1 MKINRKNKD
10 RLFRFIFGDAEHKDR
25 ALELYN
31 ALNGT
36 AYQDP
41 AALELTMTEGML
53 YLSMRNDVSFLLDTE
68 MNLWEHQST
77 NNPNMPLRGL
87 FYFAQQYN
95 RYVQEEDL
103 NLFGSTRL
111 TLPTPRYY
119 VFYNGDQYLEDEG
132 ELHFT
137 DLVNKPE
144 LSSIEITARVL
155 NINAGHNQALMEA
168 SRYLR
173 EYAELIRR
181 LKEACKGKK
190 TSEEI
195 MATVTHVV
203 EQCIADGIL
212 AEILKQNKGEV
223 IEMFFTEYDEK
234 ETLRRL
240 ARDERQE
247 GRKEG
252 LQEGRQEGR
261 MEGRKEERIELL
273 SQLTEEGLITEEI
286 GAQKA
291 GMELGDYRKA
301 MDEYRKKAASRVSDN
316 TRKLE

>member
-1 MKINRKNKD
+1 
-10 RLFRFIFGDAEHKDR
+10 
-25 ALELYN
+25 
-31 ALNGT
+31 
-36 AYQDP
+36 
-41 AALELTMTEGML
+41 
-53 YLSMRNDVSFLLDTE
+53 
-68 MNLWEHQST
+68 
-77 NNPNMPLRGL
+77 
-87 FYFAQQYN
+87 
-95 RYVQEEDL
+95 
-103 NLFGSTRL
+103 
-111 TLPTPRYY
+111 
-119 VFYNGDQYLEDEG
+119 VFYNGDQGLEDEG

-190 TSEEI
+190 TPEEI
-195 MATVTHVV
+195 AATVTHVV

-234 ETLRRL
+234 ETMRRL

-247 GRKEG
+247 GREEGRKEG
-252 LQEGRQEGR
+252 LQEGREEGR
-261 MEGRKEERIELL
+261 KEGLQEGRKEERIELL

-301 MDEYRKKAASRVSDN
+301 MEEYRKKAASRVSDN
-316 TRKLE
+316 TRKPE

>member
-10 RLFRFIFGDAEHKDR
+10 RLFRFIFGDAEHKER
-25 ALELYN
+25 ALALYN

-41 AALELTMTEGML
+41 AVLELTMTEGML

-68 MNLWEHQST
+68 MNLREHQST

-111 TLPTPRYY
+111 VLPTPRYY
-119 VFYNGDQYLEDEG
+119 VFYNGDAELEDEG
-132 ELHFT
+132 ELRFT
-137 DLVNKPE
+137 DLVDKPE

-168 SRYLR
+168 SRHLR

-181 LKEACKGKK
+181 LKVACKGKK
-190 TSEEI
+190 TPEEI
-195 MATVTHVV
+195 VAAVTRVV

-234 ETLRRL
+234 ETMRRL

-252 LQEGRQEGR
+252 LQEGR
-261 MEGRKEERIELL
+261 MEERIELL

-291 GMELGDYRKA
+291 GMGLSDYRKA
-301 MDEYRKKAASRVSDN
+301 MEEYRKRAASIVSDN
-316 TRKLE
+316 TRQSE

>member
-1 MKINRKNKD
+1 LKINRKNKD
-10 RLFRFIFGDAEHKDR
+10 RLFRFIFGDAEHKER
-25 ALELYN
+25 ALELHN

-111 TLPTPRYY
+111 VLPTPRYY
-119 VFYNGDQYLEDEG
+119 VFYNGDQDLEDEG
-132 ELHFT
+132 ELRFT
-137 DLVNKPE
+137 DLVDKPE

-190 TSEEI
+190 TPEEI
-195 MATVTHVV
+195 AEAVTHVV

-234 ETLRRL
+234 ETMRRL

-247 GRKEG
+247 GRE
-252 LQEGRQEGR
+252 
-261 MEGRKEERIELL
+261 EGRKEERIELL

-301 MDEYRKKAASRVSDN
+301 MAEYRKKAASIVSDN
-316 TRKLE
+316 TRKPE

>member
-1 MKINRKNKD
+1 MQK
-10 RLFRFIFGDAEHKDR
+10 
-25 ALELYN
+25 
-31 ALNGT
+31 
-36 AYQDP
+36 
-41 AALELTMTEGML
+41 M
-53 YLSMRNDVSFLLDTE
+53 
-68 MNLWEHQST
+68 
-77 NNPNMPLRGL
+77 
-87 FYFAQQYN
+87 
-95 RYVQEEDL
+95 QEETQAVYAKYGVSPT
-103 NLFGSTRL
+103 GSCL
-111 TLPTPRYY
+111 QMIIQLPILWALWQVIYKIPAY
-119 VFYNGDQYLEDEG
+119 VDSVRVV
-132 ELHFT
+132 FT

-234 ETLRRL
+234 ETMRRL
-240 ARDERQE
+240 ARDERQ
-247 GRKEG
+247 
-252 LQEGRQEGR
+252 
-261 MEGRKEERIELL
+261 EERIELL

-301 MDEYRKKAASRVSDN
+301 MEEYRKKAASIVSDN
-316 TRKLE
+316 TRKPE